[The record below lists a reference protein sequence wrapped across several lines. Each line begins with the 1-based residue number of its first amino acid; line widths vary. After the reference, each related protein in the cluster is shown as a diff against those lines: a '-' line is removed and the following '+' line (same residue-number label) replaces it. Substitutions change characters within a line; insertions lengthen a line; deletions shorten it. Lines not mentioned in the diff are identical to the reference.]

1 MTTAILGL
9 GVMGE
14 VLLTGLLRSGWGA
27 ETIKVTA
34 RRPERQAEIA
44 QRHSVTVCSNREAVA
59 GADTVVVAVKP
70 QDLADV
76 LDEIAD
82 VLAPDALVVSLAA
95 GVETA
100 TIESRLPVGAAVVRA
115 MPNTPASVGQ
125 GMAAISAGSRAGD
138 DHLRRVSDILSAVG
152 RVVVVPER
160 YQNAVTAISG
170 SGPAYVMFVAEA
182 MIDAGVMLGLPRGV
196 ATELVIQTV
205 YGSAQLLRDSGQ
217 HPTVLRENVT
227 SPGGT
232 TTAALRAFETHRVKA
247 AFMDAMEA
255 ACQRSQA
262 LGRARPEPS

>member
-1 MTTAILGL
+1 MTIAILGL

-14 VLLTGLLRSGWGA
+14 ILLTGLLRSGCP
-27 ETIKVTA
+27 TDQLRVSA

-44 QRHSVTVCSNREAVA
+44 QRHGVAIRSNREAVT
-59 GADTVVVAVKP
+59 GADTVIVAVKP
-70 QDLADV
+70 QDLP
-76 LDEIAD
+76 D
-82 VLAPDALVVSLAA
+82 VLAEIAEALDPAALVVSVAA

-100 TIESRLPVGAAVVRA
+100 TIETLLPAGQAVVRA

-125 GMAAISAGSRAGD
+125 GMAAISAGSQASP
-138 DHLRRVSDILSAVG
+138 DHLRRASGILSAVG

-262 LGRARPEPS
+262 LGQARSD

>member
-1 MTTAILGL
+1 MTVAILGV

-14 VLLTGLLRSGWGA
+14 IILAGLLANGWSVDQLRVA
-27 ETIKVTA
+27 T
-34 RRPERQAEIA
+34 RRPSRQQLIA
-44 QRHSVTVCSNREAVA
+44 QRYGVAVLTNDQAVA
-59 GADTVVVAVKP
+59 EADTVIVAVKP
-70 QDLADV
+70 QDLPDILA
-76 LDEIAD
+76 EISQR
-82 VLAPDALVVSLAA
+82 LMPGSLVVSLAA

-100 TIESRLPVGAAVVRA
+100 TIEAQLPAGTAVVRV
-115 MPNTPASVGQ
+115 MPNTPASVGE
-125 GMAAISAGSRAGD
+125 GMAAISAGSQAGPE
-138 DHLRRVSDILSAVG
+138 HLERVSVILSAVG
-152 RVVVVPER
+152 RVQVVPER

-196 ATELVIQTV
+196 ATELVTQTV
-205 YGSAQLLRDSGQ
+205 FGSAKLLRDSGQ

-255 ACQRSQA
+255 ACLRSQA
-262 LGRARPEPS
+262 LGRGSADN